1 MSAFDSAMLMIEDL
15 SKQVVELEQ
24 KVWNLELA
32 NWHVS
37 TMMNVRDYCKLD
49 NCQFC
54 STHIIA
60 SVHVHDLVHNE
71 D

>member
-15 SKQVVELEQ
+15 SRQVVELEQ

-37 TMMNVRDYCKLD
+37 TMFHVRDFCKLD
-49 NCQFC
+49 KCDFC
-54 STHIIA
+54 STHIRA
-60 SVHVHDLVHNE
+60 SVHVNKMLDDE
-71 D
+71 A